1 MADVEEE
8 LRKTRDELEK
18 KRKEE
23 VVVVAF
29 IDMVTC
35 MLAAP

>member
-23 VVVVAF
+23 VVVAS
-29 IDMVTC
+29 IDIHPC
-35 MLAAP
+35 MLAAH